1 MHLIRYLLAL
11 MALLVGASADA
22 QGFGKDQPFDFSTP
36 QGPPP
41 NGAVTLRAIPSKQ
54 KVAPGEE
61 LVIAVQFDIHPG
73 WHTWPAGEPVRV
85 PELEDWQSIP
95 TELRIDADGIAR
107 VGPVQWPE
115 AHPIAT
121 GAIAPGKVV
130 EIPMYEGRQV
140 AFVPLIISPDAPL
153 GEATIGVEF
162 YYQACDDSMCDR
174 PRTAT
179 AKVPIEI
186 IASPLPAPSIPDDP
200 IFAAFD
206 QRVFSRQS
214 QWTDGPPSQA
224 PRQTA
229 RPDFLGIPLPD
240 NAGII
245 ALALASAVGGLVL
258 NLTPCVLPVIPI
270 KIMAIS
276 QHAGSAG
283 KSLRLGIWMALGV
296 VAFWVALAVPVLFL
310 RSAVENTFTDPSRL
324 IFGTWWVTLTI
335 GVLIFAM
342 GLGIMGLFTIT
353 LPQKVYMLN
362 PRADS
367 PFGSFLFGVMTAIL
381 GLPCFG
387 FVAGALLAG
396 AATLPASHIVTI
408 FTSLG
413 IGMALPYLVLSARP
427 QWVEK
432 IPRTGPASELV
443 KQVMGLLLLAASAFF
458 IGAGVIALVQHTVDD
473 PSGLPWWWKQVHWW
487 LVALFAA
494 SAGLWL
500 AWRTFRITRRAWVRT
515 VSALIALVLV
525 GVSGAWAT
533 AQTIEARE
541 NFWIPYTPEALEQG
555 LREGKIVVIDF
566 TAEWC
571 LNCKALAVILN
582 SSPVREEL
590 LKGDV
595 LPLLADNTVDSAP
608 GWELM
613 SELGQTGIP
622 LLVVYGPALDQPWQA
637 NSYTAQTVLDAIRRA
652 RGGEAGPDDAHEDS
666 GTPDG

>member
-1 MHLIRYLLAL
+1 MRSLRFLVAMLVLLPVSPL
-11 MALLVGASADA
+11 GA
-22 QGFGKDQPFDFSTP
+22 QGLGKGGPFDFEAQ

-41 NGAVTLRAIPSKQ
+41 DGAVTLRVVPSKR

-61 LVIAVQFDIHPG
+61 LVLAVEFDIHPG

-95 TELRIDADGIAR
+95 TELRIQADGIAR

-115 AHPIAT
+115 AHLIAT
-121 GAIAPGKVV
+121 GAVSPGKVV
-130 EIPMYEGRQV
+130 KIPMYEGRQV
-140 AFVPLIISPDAPL
+140 AFVPLIIRPDTAL
-153 GEATIGVEF
+153 GNAAIEAEF

-174 PRTAT
+174 PRTIEAT
-179 AKVPIEI
+179 IPIEI
-186 IASPLPAPSIPDDP
+186 IASPIPGASIPDDP
-200 IFAAFD
+200 IFASFD
-206 QRVFSRQS
+206 QRVFSRQA
-214 QWTDGPPSQA
+214 QWTDAPPQA
-224 PRQTA
+224 TEPTSP
-229 RPDFLGIPLPD
+229 RPDFLGISLPE
-240 NAGII
+240 NAGIFV
-245 ALALASAVGGLVL
+245 LALVSGIGGLIL

-276 QHAGSAG
+276 QHAGSVG
-283 KSLRLGIWMALGV
+283 KSLRLGLWMALGV
-296 VAFWVALAVPVLFL
+296 VAFWAALAIPVLLL

-324 IFGTWWVTLTI
+324 IFGTWWVTLAI

-342 GLGIMGLFTIT
+342 GLGIMGMFSIT

-413 IGMALPYLVLSARP
+413 VGMALPYLVLSARP

-487 LVALFAA
+487 FVTLFSAA
-494 SAGLWL
+494 AGIWL
-500 AWRTFRITRRAWVRT
+500 AWRTFQITRRAWIRAMSV
-515 VSALIALVLV
+515 LIALVLA
-525 GVSGAWAT
+525 GVSGAWAG
-533 AQTIEARE
+533 AQTIEARDH
-541 NFWIPYTPEALEQG
+541 FWIPYTPEALEQG
-555 LREGKIVVIDF
+555 IAEGKIVVIDF

-582 SSPVREEL
+582 SSPVRDEL

-608 GWELM
+608 GWDLM
-613 SELGQTGIP
+613 AELGQTGIP
-622 LLVVYGPALDQPWQA
+622 LLVVYGPGLDQPWQA

-652 RGGEAGPDDAHEDS
+652 RGGGPDADDAE
-666 GTPDG
+666 